1 MLENSKLSE
10 TELKRLKALYK
21 LKILDSPYETLFD
34 NITKVASTICE
45 TPISLISLID
55 ENRQWF
61 KSAHGL
67 EDVRETPRDQAFC
80 AHTILTND
88 VMEVP
93 NALIDVRFKENPL
106 VLDAPAIRF
115 YAGAPITLPMGE
127 RIGTLC
133 VIDTSPR
140 KLTGTQLK
148 ALEGLAKVVSNCL
161 IMQYNLHKQ
170 LDNSVES

>member
-45 TPISLISLID
+45 TSISLISLID

-61 KSAHGL
+61 KSAYGL
-67 EDVRETPRDQAFC
+67 EGVRETSRDQAFC
-80 AHTILTND
+80 AYTILTDD
-88 VMEVP
+88 VMEIP
-93 NALIDVRFKENPL
+93 NALADDRFKENPL
-106 VLDAPAIRF
+106 VLGEPYIRF

-133 VIDTSPR
+133 VIDTSP
-140 KLTGTQLK
+140 KQLTSTQLK

-161 IMQYNLHKQ
+161 MMQSNLHKRI
-170 LDNSVES
+170 NNAIES